1 MLENKRNLYL
11 CTDLG
16 YQRLFMMENLC
27 PKYKYI
33 YEEMIELK
41 RNGDILN
48 VWTLNGHVHYKVRDS
63 DQEKWFIV
71 TIIDNL

>member
-1 MLENKRNLYL
+1 
-11 CTDLG
+11 
-16 YQRLFMMENLC
+16 MMENLC